1 MKQAQ
6 AGEHERAAA
15 NATLLAVMR
24 RMASPLR
31 HDLAGALLIP
41 SLRLQMLRRQLGAA
55 TLARERLQAMVDE
68 VIAALDAVRKTQV
81 EACGWLEQSDDTPV
95 ALDGALA
102 AAMATFNLFFSARGI
117 GLELR
122 DSGAPQSLS
131 YPAQAL
137 RLLLHAGFFL
147 ALDHAPGASTLVVEC
162 TADAGGARLSWHF
175 EADKAA
181 EGGPCGRSACGY
193 RDRTRSPH
201 AVRGG
206 GAVPHIRRALRIRLR
221 SRDSA
226 GHAGA
231 ARCARHS
238 GLVGIVRRR
247 FRRGLMGWKE
257 VCA

>member
-6 AGEHERAAA
+6 TGEHERAAA

-102 AAMATFNLFFSARGI
+102 AVMATFNLFFSARGI

-147 ALDHAPGASTLVVEC
+147 ALDHAPRASTLVVEC
-162 TADAGGARLSWHF
+162 TANAGGARLSWHF

-181 EGGPCGRSACGY
+181 EGGPHADGPHADIETA
-193 RDRTRSPH
+193 RDRLTPSGVAALCRIF
-201 AVRGG
+201 
-206 GAVPHIRRALRIRLR
+206 GARFE
-221 SRDSA
+221 SDSA
-226 GHAGA
+226 HATALGTLALPAALGIPALSESSDAGLGA
-231 ARCARHS
+231 
-238 GLVGIVRRR
+238 G
-247 FRRGLMGWKE
+247 
-257 VCA
+257 